1 MLFGVF
7 LSLLLPPTA
16 AAQNQTPWE
25 QVKSCKATYAF
36 HITENGTWLISDYLF
51 DQTGGIQVSKDGGAT
66 WSKAGVA
73 DYNYNGFFEAG
84 DYVFATGA
92 AGRIA
97 RSADGGST
105 WELLNYTRAMQGVL
119 DEELWDYTQCYAIE
133 LHKGRLYIG
142 DFSGGGV
149 MCSDDFG
156 ETWRQVGHESLTYT
170 IEAEGK
176 GSQTATENLYNLAS
190 YNGSLYCFGLYYVF
204 RLNEETG
211 NWEVVRNDS
220 NFMSRS
226 VVHQGRLCCG
236 RSVTNYDF
244 GTPFIETIEED
255 GSWGEVQRP
264 SGLMDNNI
272 RAIGSDGDCLYVGLQ
287 NGGFYY
293 TPDGGDNWADL
304 NNGYPVSYVQD
315 GWTYYLSPMTI
326 TATDDYVYVA
336 LYDTPWA
343 QHDNSGV
350 WRIPKAS
357 LPLSA
362 GIGQAVR
369 EDGAP
374 VVGTDGSTL
383 RFADGTR
390 DIMVFDLG
398 GRRSRVAVSGTTA
411 DISTLGQGTYIYRA
425 TCGGKRLTGK
435 FLKK

>member
-1 MLFGVF
+1 MDFSARPGKHLYRQNQNTIIYFLKTLLMRRNFYSMLFGVF

-25 QVKSCKATYAF
+25 QVKACKATYAF

-84 DYVFATGA
+84 GYVFATGA

-190 YNGSLYCFGLYYVF
+190 YILLWRVLCVPAQRGDRQLGS
-204 RLNEETG
+204 
-211 NWEVVRNDS
+211 
-220 NFMSRS
+220 
-226 VVHQGRLCCG
+226 
-236 RSVTNYDF
+236 
-244 GTPFIETIEED
+244 
-255 GSWGEVQRP
+255 
-264 SGLMDNNI
+264 
-272 RAIGSDGDCLYVGLQ
+272 
-287 NGGFYY
+287 
-293 TPDGGDNWADL
+293 
-304 NNGYPVSYVQD
+304 
-315 GWTYYLSPMTI
+315 SP
-326 TATDDYVYVA
+326 
-336 LYDTPWA
+336 
-343 QHDNSGV
+343 
-350 WRIPKAS
+350 
-357 LPLSA
+357 
-362 GIGQAVR
+362 
-369 EDGAP
+369 
-374 VVGTDGSTL
+374 
-383 RFADGTR
+383 
-390 DIMVFDLG
+390 
-398 GRRSRVAVSGTTA
+398 
-411 DISTLGQGTYIYRA
+411 
-425 TCGGKRLTGK
+425 
-435 FLKK
+435 